1 MIAQT
6 LKNQTSWHFNLEVQ
20 FGSTI
25 SLSDSK
31 QRVKLGIH
39 TSNWLNIITG
49 VPQGSILGPLL
60 FNIFQ
65 NGIFYFVKNGTLYN
79 YADDNIISYWDT
91 VLNQGYRLTKIF
103 QEPAGLLKKFSGL
116 GAKNSRQEFKPIK
129 IKEIRT
135 LK

>member
-25 SLSDSK
+25 SLSDRK

-39 TSNWLNIITG
+39 TSIWLNIITS

-79 YADDNIISYWDT
+79 YAEDNIISYWDT
-91 VLNQGYRLTKIF
+91 VLNQAYRLTKIF
-103 QEPAGLLKKFSGL
+103 QEPAGLLKKFSV
-116 GAKNSRQEFKPIK
+116 AQAI
-129 IKEIRT
+129 T
-135 LK
+135 